1 MKQVSN
7 DILSRIYILF
17 GLFLL
22 FGVAVLLRVVGLQW
36 QKDSWVQR
44 EMDKKIFFKKMIADR
59 GNILAEDGTI
69 LATSIPFYRIAMD
82 PSRLDTSAFLN
93 FNDSL
98 MTLAINLANNFGG
111 EEKDTML
118 YYNRVLNAI
127 ASGDKHLYLTRQKI
141 NFRELEM
148 VKKWPIMS
156 LTAFEGGLMEEK
168 FENERFYP
176 MGDLAKITLGRLVDD
191 TLGIRGIEAAY
202 NQELRGR
209 DSYILAQRVVGRSYV
224 PLDQYGEAQAKDGFD
239 IRTTLD
245 VDMQDVVET
254 ALARGV
260 ENNFAKFGVAILME
274 VETGAIKAIANY
286 PEDYN
291 YAVAYQYEPGST
303 FKTAAATALLEDN
316 LIRMCDT
323 LNTGNGELTF
333 DDKVITDNG
342 AAYGRLDF
350 EQAFSRSSNVFMAL
364 ATNNNYVDIPERY
377 IWHLKNF
384 GFGTASFK
392 QFKGVPVP
400 RIIEPQDT
408 AQWTIATL
416 PSLAYGYSVMVTP
429 LQMATFYNG
438 LANRGKLMR
447 PWLVDEIRND
457 ARVVQR
463 FGPEVLN
470 DEMCSEET
478 AAQMRELM
486 KGVVDRY
493 YGTAYRAMKGL
504 PFSVAGKTGT
514 VRVNENGRYVRK
526 YRASFGGFFPADDP
540 RFTLFVMVSEPNGG
554 TSGGGTVA
562 APIFKDIADDIYKL
576 DQGLARPPA
585 TKDPKARKQPVDGA
599 VFAQT
604 AEVVYPQLGITASG
618 IPDAEWLAAE
628 SSGHQV
634 NLKELETEDRVPNL
648 KGMSARDAIH
658 LMEKMGVRVRL
669 QGFGRVKRQ
678 SLLPGYRLSEGAQI
692 TLFCS

>member
-22 FGVAVLLRVVGLQW
+22 FGGAVLLRVVGLQW

-59 GNILAEDGTI
+59 GNILAEDGSI

-98 MTLAINLANNFGG
+98 MTLAINLADNFGG

-118 YYNRVLNAI
+118 YYNRIHKAI

-156 LTAFEGGLMEEK
+156 LTSYNGGLMEEK

-176 MGDLAKITLGRLVDD
+176 MGDLARVTLGRLVDD
-191 TLGIRGIEAAY
+191 TLGVRGIEAAY

-224 PLDQYGEAQAKDGFD
+224 PLDDYGEARAKDGFD

-260 ENNFAKFGVAILME
+260 ENNYAKFGVAILME
-274 VETGAIKAIANY
+274 VETGAIKAVANY

-291 YAVAYQYEPGST
+291 YALAFQYEPGST
-303 FKTAAATALLEDN
+303 FKTAAATALLEDK

-342 AAYGRLDF
+342 AAYGRIDF

-364 ATNNNYVDIPERY
+364 ATNNNYQNLPERY

-384 GFGTASFK
+384 GFGDAAFN
-392 QFKGVPVP
+392 QFKGIPNP
-400 RIIEPQDT
+400 RMIEPKDT
-408 AQWTIATL
+408 NQWTIATL

-429 LQMATFYNG
+429 LQMATFFNG

-447 PWLVDEIRND
+447 PWLVEEIRND
-457 ARVVQR
+457 SRVMQR

-470 DEMCSEET
+470 EEMCSEET

-493 YGTAYRAMKGL
+493 YGTAYKALKGL

-526 YRASFGGFFPADDP
+526 YRASFGGFFPADNP
-540 RFTLFVMVSEPNGG
+540 RYTLFVMVSEPNGG

-562 APIFKDIADDIYKL
+562 APIFKDIAKDIYKL

-585 TKDPKARKQPVDGA
+585 MKDPKARKQPVDGA

-604 AEVVYPQLGITASG
+604 AEIVYPELGITASG
-618 IPDAEWLAAE
+618 MPDAEWFTTE

-634 NLKELETEDRVPNL
+634 NLKELETDDRVPNL

-669 QGFGRVKRQ
+669 QGFGRVRRQ
-678 SLLPGYRLSEGAQI
+678 SLLPGYRLNEGAQI

>member
-98 MTLAINLANNFGG
+98 MTLAINLANKFGG

-118 YYNRVLNAI
+118 YYNRVRNAI

-303 FKTAAATALLEDN
+303 FKTAAATALLEDQ

-350 EQAFSRSSNVFMAL
+350 EQAFARSSNVYMAM
-364 ATNNNYVDIPERY
+364 AIDNNYVAIPERY

-384 GFGTASFK
+384 GFEDASFK

-400 RIIEPQDT
+400 RIIEPHDT
-408 AQWTIATL
+408 TQWTIATL

-457 ARVVQR
+457 ASVVQR

-470 DEMCSEET
+470 EEMCSEET

-493 YGTAYRAMKGL
+493 YGTAYKAMKGL

-585 TKDPKARKQPVDGA
+585 TKDAKARKQPVDGA

-618 IPDAEWLAAE
+618 IPDAEWLATE

>member
-22 FGVAVLLRVVGLQW
+22 FGGAVLLRVGGLQW

-59 GNILAEDGTI
+59 GNILAEDGSI

-118 YYNRVLNAI
+118 YYNRIHSAI

-156 LTAFEGGLMEEK
+156 LTSYNGGVMEEK

-176 MGDLAKITLGRLVDD
+176 MGDLAKVTLGRLVDD

-224 PLDQYGEAQAKDGFD
+224 PLDQYGEARAKDGFD

-254 ALARGV
+254 VLARGV
-260 ENNFAKFGVAILME
+260 ENNYAKFGVAILME

-291 YAVAYQYEPGST
+291 YALAFQYEPGST
-303 FKTAAATALLEDN
+303 FKTAAATALLEDK

-350 EQAFSRSSNVFMAL
+350 EQAFSRSSNVFMAM
-364 ATNNNYVDIPERY
+364 AIDNNYVAIPDRY

-384 GFGTASFK
+384 GFGDASFN
-392 QFKGVPVP
+392 QFEGIPNP
-400 RIIEPQDT
+400 RMIEPKDT
-408 AQWTIATL
+408 NQWTIATL

-447 PWLVDEIRND
+447 PWLVEEIRND
-457 ARVVQR
+457 SRVMQR

-470 DEMCSEET
+470 EEMCSEET

-493 YGTAYRAMKGL
+493 YGTAYKAMKGL

-526 YRASFGGFFPADDP
+526 YRASFGGFFPADNP
-540 RFTLFVMVSEPNGG
+540 RYTLFVMVSEPNGG

-562 APIFKDIADDIYKL
+562 APIFKDIAADIYKL
-576 DQGLARPPA
+576 DQGLARPPEM
-585 TKDPKARKQPVDGA
+585 KDPKARKQPVDGA

-604 AEVVYPQLGITASG
+604 AEIVYPQLGITASSM
-618 IPDAEWLAAE
+618 PDAEWLEVE
-628 SSGHQV
+628 SSGHQI

-669 QGFGRVKRQ
+669 QGFGRVRRQ
-678 SLLPGYRLSEGAQI
+678 SLLPGYRLNEGAKI

>member
-7 DILSRIYILF
+7 DILKRIYLLF

-22 FGVAVLLRVVGLQW
+22 FGVAVLLRVASLQVN
-36 QKDSWVQR
+36 QAAWVQR

-59 GNILAEDGTI
+59 GNILAEDGSI

-82 PSRLDTSAFLN
+82 PSRLDTSLFLN
-93 FNDSL
+93 FSDSL
-98 MTLAINLANNFGG
+98 MVLAANLADHFGG
-111 EEKDTML
+111 EEKDTMQ
-118 YYNRVLNAI
+118 YYHRVYNAI
-127 ASGDKHLYLTRQKI
+127 ASGDKHVYLTRKKI

-148 VKKWPIMS
+148 VKSWPIAR
-156 LTAFEGGLMEEK
+156 LNPYEGGLLEEK
-168 FENERFYP
+168 FENERYYP
-176 MGDLAKITLGRLVDD
+176 MGDLARITLGRLVDD
-191 TLGIRGIEAAY
+191 TLGIRGIEAAF
-202 NQELRGR
+202 NPELRGR
-209 DSYILAQRVVGRSYV
+209 DSYILAQRVVGKSYV
-224 PLDQYGEAQAKDGFD
+224 PLDQYGDSQAKDGFD

-260 ENNFAKFGVAILME
+260 ENNYAKFGVAILME
-274 VETGAIKAIANY
+274 VETGAVKAIANY

-291 YAVAYQYEPGST
+291 YALAFQYEPGST
-303 FKTAAATALLEDN
+303 FKTAAATALLEDG
-316 LIRMCDT
+316 LVRMCDT

-342 AAYGRLDF
+342 AAYGLLDF

-364 ATNNNYVDIPERY
+364 ATNNNYENIPERY

-384 GFGTASFK
+384 GFGEASFR
-392 QFKGVPVP
+392 QFDGIPTP
-400 RIIEPQDT
+400 RMIEPTDT
-408 AQWTIATL
+408 SEWTIATL

-438 LANRGKLMR
+438 LANRGKLVR
-447 PWLVDEIRND
+447 PWLVKEIRND
-457 ARVVQR
+457 AQVIQR
-463 FGPEVLN
+463 YAPEIIN
-470 DEMCSEET
+470 ESMCSEET
-478 AAQMRELM
+478 ADQMRELM

-493 YGTAYRAMKGL
+493 YGTAYKAMKGL
-504 PFSVAGKTGT
+504 PFEVAGKTGT
-514 VRVNENGRYVRK
+514 VRINENGRYVRK
-526 YRASFGGFFPADDP
+526 YRASFGGFFPADNP
-540 RFTLFVMVSEPNGG
+540 RFTLFVMVSDPNGG

-562 APIFKDIADDIYKL
+562 APIFRDIARDIYKL

-585 TKDPKARKQPVDGA
+585 NPDPKARKQPIDGA

-604 AEVVYPQLGITASG
+604 AEIVYPQLGVTASG
-618 IPDAEWLAAE
+618 IPDAEWLETE
-628 SSGHQV
+628 SNGHQV
-634 NLKELETEDRVPNL
+634 NLQELITEDRVPDL

-658 LMEKMGVRVRL
+658 LLENMGVKVRL
-669 QGFGRVKRQ
+669 QGIGRVRRQ
-678 SLLPGYRLSEGAQI
+678 SLLPGYRVQQGAQI